1 MFKDLDPILS
11 SPVRLAVM
19 SILLTV
25 KHAHFN
31 DLLKE
36 TKTTQGNLS
45 HQLKKLHEAGYIQI
59 EKTFKNNYPL
69 TIVSITEIGTN
80 AFKVYVENIKKY
92 LHLNENNT

>member
-1 MFKDLDPILS
+1 MFNDLDPLLN

-36 TKTTQGNLS
+36 TQTTQGNLS
-45 HQLKKLHEAGYIQI
+45 HQLKKLHEAGYVQI

-69 TIVSITEIGTN
+69 TIISISPTGKK
-80 AFKVYVENIKKY
+80 AFEVYVENIKKY

>member
-1 MFKDLDPILS
+1 MFNELDPLLN
-11 SPVRLAVM
+11 SPVRLAIM

-36 TKTTQGNLS
+36 TQTTQGNLS
-45 HQLKKLHEAGYIQI
+45 HQLKKLHEAQYIYI
-59 EKTFKNNYPL
+59 EKTYKNNYPL
-69 TIVSITEIGTN
+69 TIISLSEKGKI
-80 AFKVYVENIKKY
+80 AFETYVENIKKY

>member
-1 MFKDLDPILS
+1 MFNELDPILN

-36 TKTTQGNLS
+36 TQTTQGNLS
-45 HQLKKLHEAGYIQI
+45 HQLKKLHEAEYVQI

-69 TIVSITEIGTN
+69 TIISISPKGKK
-80 AFKVYVENIKKY
+80 AFEVYVENIKKY

>member
-59 EKTFKNNYPL
+59 EKTFKNIAMPL
-69 TIVSITEIGTN
+69 TWKEVSG
-80 AFKVYVENIKKY
+80 K
-92 LHLNENNT
+92 NEEEEDLC